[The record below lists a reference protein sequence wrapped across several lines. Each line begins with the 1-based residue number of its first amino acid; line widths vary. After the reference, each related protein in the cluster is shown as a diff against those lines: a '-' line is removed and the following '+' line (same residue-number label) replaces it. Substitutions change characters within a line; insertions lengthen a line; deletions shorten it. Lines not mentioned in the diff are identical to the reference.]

1 MLRLDQSQ
9 LNQLQTLDAN
19 NFVAAVCDQ
28 YLAKREDRVANPGRE
43 GVLQRMTAA
52 YRHAVTL
59 GIESPPVLVEF
70 LYLAADAPRFWED
83 KAIDYQ
89 LRKPG
94 ATAEQ
99 RFDELLAVMRQQL
112 TETL

>member
-1 MLRLDQSQ
+1 MLTLDQSQ
-9 LNQLQTLDAN
+9 LDQLQALDAN

-28 YLAKREDRVANPGRE
+28 FLEKREDRVANPGRE

-52 YRHAVTL
+52 YRHAVEL
-59 GIESPPVLVEF
+59 GIQSPPTLVEF
-70 LYLAADAPRFWED
+70 LYITADAPRFWED
-83 KAIDYQ
+83 ASIDYQ

-99 RFDELLAVMRQQL
+99 RFDELMAVMRQQL
-112 TETL
+112 REAP